1 MPPSRRLAKTARA
14 NRDLRMVTSFAGPAS
29 RLLSANR
36 SAEGTVLRWPRVP
49 ESGRRSSPG
58 QDPFEGSRVPDRAGP
73 MVVVEVDVAVRRAV
87 ESIDPR
93 TQRRSAVARPGNCP
107 SLMHTDIGPA
117 GREPQGRDRPG
128 PSVG

>member
-73 MVVVEVDVAVRRAV
+73 MVVVEVDVAVRCAGDAIGPGV
-87 ESIDPR
+87 QGGPAI
-93 TQRRSAVARPGNCP
+93 ARPGNCP
-107 SLMHTDIGPA
+107 PLM
-117 GREPQGRDRPG
+117 
-128 PSVG
+128 